1 MAYNEK
7 YGGGIPPVPS
17 SLNTAT
23 PWQNVNLHNNP
34 ENEHQLKSHPDTDPQ
49 ITPYLGMRARLSQ
62 LWFNRW
68 TILLILVLIRV
79 ILLTGSLNENLGDA
93 KVKALSACTKV
104 EDVGSAM
111 ASMPHYMSKGVN
123 VMAAASM
130 QKAID
135 AMGSLLK
142 MILTAVQSIIMF
154 VLNMY
159 IGTFTCL
166 VAAFI
171 HGGLHVATKVV
182 EGATDMMNKAIGAV
196 TQGIAEDV
204 KGFQDLIN
212 KAKDGLN
219 TGIGVVSGAF
229 GGPKDP
235 IKLPD
240 INLDNRL
247 RDLKGI
253 KIDATNAISG
263 LDTLDKKI
271 PTFDQVK
278 NMAESALAMPFNLV
292 KQKIDGAFSKFNVSE
307 GVFPT
312 ADKQALSFCSDN
324 SFLNDFFESLYTI
337 VHKGKIA
344 FFIVIIILA
353 VLAMVVMGYIEWRQ
367 FRREKERGEDITEYS
382 VNSQDSIYIASRRW
396 TATGG
401 FTIANWLADKKSKN
415 WLLIRWAVAYATSL
429 PALFVLSL
437 AIAGF
442 FSCFCQ
448 WVLLRQIEAKAPEL
462 AAQVGDFAGDVV
474 GTLKQVS
481 NDWANNSN
489 TVILKMERD
498 INGDVFGWIQEAV
511 ESVNNTLTTVETEI
525 DHALIT
531 VFNKTILLDTARD
544 VVGCLIGRKIDAI
557 QDGLDWIHEHAK
569 VTLPKFSNDIFSSG
583 AAANMGGDNDLNSF
597 LAKPG
602 AVTTDEINE
611 AVGKVIRS
619 LRNGIIQETLISL
632 GLLLLY
638 VIIVLIGIMGA
649 LIGMATPAKNRG
661 EGGGQPFDRPPS
673 SSFHNHNGFDP
684 ALAPSNAMVGNPA
697 SPHYPNE
704 KYGGGDHLHPADANR
719 NGGNGD
725 NMYGEASPAYEEVV
739 YAGRVPA
746 GKTRELITR
755 YPSHQRTSSY
765 PTVESLGM
773 GPNGYPEDQ
782 KVPGYFTP
790 I

>member
-7 YGGGIPPVPS
+7 YGGAIPPVPS

-23 PWQNVNLHNNP
+23 PWQNVNLHNNS
-34 ENEHQLKSHPDTDPQ
+34 ENEHQLNPHPDTDPQ

-68 TILLILVLIRV
+68 TILMILVLIRV
-79 ILLTGSLNENLGDA
+79 IILTGSLNENLGDA

-123 VMAAASM
+123 AMAATNM

-142 MILTAVQSIIMF
+142 MILTAVQAIIMF
-154 VLNMY
+154 VLSMY

-182 EGATDMMNKAIGAV
+182 EGATDVMNKAIGAV
-196 TQGIAEDV
+196 TKGIAEDV

-212 KAKDGLN
+212 KAKDLVN
-219 TGIGVVSGAF
+219 TGIG
-229 GGPKDP
+229 GPEEP
-235 IKLPD
+235 ISLPD

-247 RDLKGI
+247 KDLQGI
-253 KIDATNAISG
+253 KIDATSAISG

-271 PTFDQVK
+271 PTFDQAK
-278 NMAESALAMPFNLV
+278 NMAESALAVPFNIV
-292 KQKIDGAFSKFNVSE
+292 KQKIDAAFYNFNVTE
-307 GVFPT
+307 DIFPV
-312 ADKQALSFCSDN
+312 ANKQALSFCSDN
-324 SFLNDFFESLYTI
+324 SFLNDFFESLFTI

-344 FFIVIIILA
+344 FIVVIIILA
-353 VLAMVVMGYIEWRQ
+353 VLAMVVMGYIEWRR
-367 FRREKERGEDITEYS
+367 FLREKERGEDITKNS
-382 VNSQDSIYIASRRW
+382 VNSQDSIFIASRRW
-396 TATGG
+396 TATAG
-401 FTIANWLADKKSKN
+401 FKIADRFAEKKSKN

-448 WVLLRQIEAKAPEL
+448 WMLLRQIQAKAPEL

-481 NDWANNSN
+481 NDWADSSN
-489 TVILKMERD
+489 AVIIKMETD
-498 INGDVFGWIQEAV
+498 INGDLFEWIQEAV
-511 ESVNNTLTTVETEI
+511 ESVNNTLTTVETEL
-525 DHALIT
+525 DQALVT

-544 VVGCLIGRKIDAI
+544 VVACLIGNKIDAI

-569 VTLPKFSNDIFSSG
+569 VTLPRYDDDIFSSG
-583 AAANMGGDNDLNSF
+583 AAANMGGDNDMNSF

-619 LRNGIIQETLISL
+619 LRNGIIQEALISL

-638 VIIVLIGIMGA
+638 IIVVLIGVMSA
-649 LIGMATPAKNRG
+649 LIRMTTPTKNRG
-661 EGGGQPFDRPPS
+661 DGGGPAFRPA
-673 SSFHNHNGFDP
+673 SFHNHNGFDP
-684 ALAPSNAMVGNPA
+684 ALAPSNAMVNNPA

-704 KYGGGDHLHPADANR
+704 KYGDSLHTGDANR
-719 NGGNGD
+719 NGNGND
-725 NMYGEASPAYEEVV
+725 TYGEASPAYEEVV
-739 YAGRVPA
+739 YTGRVPA

-755 YPSHQRTSSY
+755 YPSHQRKSSY
-765 PTVESLGM
+765 PTVESPGM
-773 GPNGYPEDQ
+773 GGQGPNGYPEDQ
-782 KVPGYFTP
+782 KVPKYFTP

>member
-23 PWQNVNLHNNP
+23 PWQNVNLHNDP
-34 ENEHQLKSHPDTDPQ
+34 EKDDQLRPHPDTDPEV
-49 ITPYLGMRARLSQ
+49 TPYLGMRARLSQ

-68 TILLILVLIRV
+68 TILLLLVLIRV

-123 VMAAASM
+123 ALAASSM
-130 QKAID
+130 QKAIK
-135 AMGSLLK
+135 AMASLLK
-142 MILTAVQSIIMF
+142 MILTAVQSIIIF

-171 HGGLHVATKVV
+171 HGGLHVASKVV
-182 EGATDMMNKAIGAV
+182 EGGTEVINKAIGAI
-196 TQGIAEDV
+196 TNGLAQDV
-204 KGFQDLIN
+204 KKFQDMIN
-212 KAKDGLN
+212 DAKDFVN
-219 TGIGVVSGAF
+219 TG
-229 GGPKDP
+229 GGFFTGGKDI

-240 INLDNRL
+240 INIENRL
-247 RDLKGI
+247 KDLKGI
-253 KIDATNAISG
+253 KIDATNVIKG
-263 LDTLDKKI
+263 IDTLDKKI
-271 PTFDQVK
+271 PTFDQAK
-278 NMAESALAMPFNLV
+278 KMAESAIAIPFNMV
-292 KQKIDGAFSKFNVSE
+292 KQEIDTAFDRFNVSQDT
-307 GVFPT
+307 FPV
-312 ADKQALSFCSDN
+312 AEKQALSFCSDN
-324 SFLNDFFESLYTI
+324 SFLTDFFESLFSI

-344 FFIVIIILA
+344 FFVVIIILA
-353 VLAMVVMGYIEWRQ
+353 VLAMVIMGFLEYHRWQ
-367 FRREKERGEDITEYS
+367 REKNHAQDIAENS
-382 VNSQDSIYIASRRW
+382 VNNQDSIYIASRRW
-396 TATGG
+396 TATAG
-401 FTIANWLADKKSKN
+401 FKIANFFSPREKGKK

-448 WVLLRQIEAKAPEL
+448 WVILRQIEAKAPEL
-462 AAQVGDFAGDVV
+462 ATQVGDFAGDVV

-481 NDWANNSN
+481 DNWANSSN
-489 TVILKMERD
+489 TVIIKMEND
-498 INGDVFGWIQEAV
+498 INKDVFGWINEAV
-511 ESVNNTLTTVETEI
+511 KSVNDTLTTVENEL
-525 DHALIT
+525 DHALIKVFDKT
-531 VFNKTILLDTARD
+531 VLLDTARD
-544 VVGCLIGRKIDAI
+544 VVACLIGNKIDAI
-557 QDGLDWIHEHAK
+557 QDGLTWLHNHTK
-569 VTLPKFSNDIFSSG
+569 VELPKFDNDIFSSG
-583 AAANMGGDNDLNSF
+583 AAQNMGGDNDMNSF

-619 LRNGIIQETLISL
+619 LRNGIIQEALISL

-638 VIIVLIGIMGA
+638 IIVVLIGVMGA
-649 LIGMATPAKNRG
+649 LIGMATPTKNRG
-661 EGGGQPFDRPPS
+661 DGGGPGGFRPT

-684 ALAPSNAMVGNPA
+684 ALAPSNAMVNNPA
-697 SPHYPNE
+697 SPHYQPNE
-704 KYGGGDHLHPADANR
+704 KYGDNLHPGDANR
-719 NGGNGD
+719 SNGNGVND
-725 NMYGEASPAYEEVV
+725 MYGEASPAYEEVV

-765 PTVESLGM
+765 PTVERD

-790 I
+790 V